1 MLINLALHGHGFGQ
15 DKKGSSVNSAYFINL
30 CHHSASTLIAYA
42 YLQQVLLK
50 VLFIRQT

>member
-1 MLINLALHGHGFGQ
+1 MAMDLGKI
-15 DKKGSSVNSAYFINL
+15 KKGNSVNSAYFINL
-30 CHHSASTLIAYA
+30 CHHSASKLTAYA